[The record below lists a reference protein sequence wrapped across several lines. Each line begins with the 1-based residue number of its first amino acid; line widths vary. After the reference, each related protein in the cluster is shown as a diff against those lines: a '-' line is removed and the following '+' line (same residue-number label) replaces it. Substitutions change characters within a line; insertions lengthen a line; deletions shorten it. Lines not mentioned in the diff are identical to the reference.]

1 LQHVARSSSTL
12 GMKPPKGAVVLFDG
26 RNMDSWSKMME
37 KEWLKEDGPCMW
49 HLVPGDAVESV
60 PRSGNWISKKTFG
73 DAKICVA
80 HTDAR
85 RLGSCSGRPC
95 D

>member
-1 LQHVARSSSTL
+1 
-12 GMKPPKGAVVLFDG
+12 MKPPKGAVVLFDG

-60 PRSGNWISKKTFG
+60 PRSGNCISKKTFG